1 MVNGSIHPSIKRMDK
16 WLWLTCTVLYWHA
29 HVTLAGHNMSQ
40 TDGMSVGG
48 DSGRGGHSG
57 NTGTGC
63 YKNHDHDRM
72 TGQWGRGKV
81 TSTTSIQATLGAVVR
96 PSQQQQSR
104 RQSVA
109 VIPSS
114 GGAVSVAAVTA
125 LLASSTPATN
135 VTAVGIAAAAATSS
149 SGNQPPVSNRAVDLG
164 IV

>member
-1 MVNGSIHPSIKRMDK
+1 
-16 WLWLTCTVLYWHA
+16 
-29 HVTLAGHNMSQ
+29 
-40 TDGMSVGG
+40 MSVGG

-63 YKNHDHDRM
+63 YKNHDHDRSM

-96 PSQQQQSR
+96 PSQQQQQSR

-109 VIPSS
+109 AIPSS